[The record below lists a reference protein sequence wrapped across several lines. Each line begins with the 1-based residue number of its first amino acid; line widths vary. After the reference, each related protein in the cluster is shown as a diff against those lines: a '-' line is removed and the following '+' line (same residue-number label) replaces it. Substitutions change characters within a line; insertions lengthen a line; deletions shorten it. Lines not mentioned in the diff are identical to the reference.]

1 MSRADEVPDD
11 MLINWY
17 EEYVDEFEP
26 DDDDD
31 TPQSFEDWV
40 SLNYSDM
47 LSKYNEL
54 LQEYAADYALD

>member
-1 MSRADEVPDD
+1 MADEVPDN

-17 EEYVDEFEP
+17 DTYVDEFAP

-40 SLNYSDM
+40 SFNYSD
-47 LSKYNEL
+47 LLEQYNYL
-54 LQEYAADYALD
+54 LREYAADYALD